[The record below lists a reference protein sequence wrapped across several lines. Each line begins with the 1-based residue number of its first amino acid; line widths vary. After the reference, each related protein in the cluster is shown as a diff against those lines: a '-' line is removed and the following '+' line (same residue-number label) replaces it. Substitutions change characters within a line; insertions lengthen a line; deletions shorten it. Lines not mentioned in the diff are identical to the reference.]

1 MLKATTIYIVSVIF
15 YFANTLSSYNIL
27 ISIYHCTKKE
37 LTCFLF
43 EQDRELWKQ
52 KKYFQRGGLMDYFC
66 HLQFYKH
73 FESLKYPNSHLS
85 LHKEG
90 IEMFVWKQKTFAF
103 IIVQTLRV
111 IRIF

>member
-1 MLKATTIYIVSVIF
+1 MRDHTLKGCLKTESIKGGP
-15 YFANTLSSYNIL
+15 SYL
-27 ISIYHCTKKE
+27 E
-37 LTCFLF
+37 L
-43 EQDRELWKQ
+43 ERELWKQ
-52 KKYFQRGGLMDYFC
+52 KRFFQRFPRIGQKATTRHCFC
-66 HLQFYKH
+66 HLQFNKH
-73 FESLKYPNSHLS
+73 YENLQYSNSHLS